1 MLISLKICLIT
12 EKKCYVCM
20 HLQASA
26 VLCYSCLCVRRDA
39 NITNDDVIQ
48 IVGDS
53 LTSRASIPIT

>member
-48 IVGDS
+48 IDQPY
-53 LTSRASIPIT
+53 L